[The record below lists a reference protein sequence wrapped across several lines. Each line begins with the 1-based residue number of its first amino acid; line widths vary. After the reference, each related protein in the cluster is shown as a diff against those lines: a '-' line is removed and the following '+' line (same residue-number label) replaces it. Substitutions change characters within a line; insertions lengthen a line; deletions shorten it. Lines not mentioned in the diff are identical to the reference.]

1 MNMKMITA
9 NKIASYAT
17 KFFTTVLRVEANSAS
32 SCVVY
37 QPKAPATLKKFS
49 KIKWFPEY
57 PF

>member
-1 MNMKMITA
+1 MSTKMITT

-37 QPKAPATLKKFS
+37 QPKAPATLNKFK
-49 KIKWFPEY
+49 KIK
-57 PF
+57 